1 MVFSI
6 FRSAAIL
13 PRLPYPPRQPPLK
26 KVDLM
31 MQIYDL
37 IMITVLIAAMV
48 FGAWKGFV
56 WQLASLASLV
66 VSYFVALR
74 FSNDLAP
81 YLSGQ
86 EPLNRFLAMLLIYV
100 GCGLV
105 IWILFRML
113 SGLIDRVKLKE
124 FDRQMGA
131 VTGLAKGGLLCV
143 AITFFAVSLSGDSFR
158 QSILESRSG
167 CYIGHFIERLD
178 SIMPKGMHEVVHPI
192 LERLDTELH
201 HEHAG
206 SEPPSG
212 SPQSTLPQSTL
223 PQSTLPQSAER
234 ATPDAQAKPAAAPAP
249 AEIPPAPFPR

>member
-1 MVFSI
+1 
-6 FRSAAIL
+6 
-13 PRLPYPPRQPPLK
+13 
-26 KVDLM
+26 M

-206 SEPPSG
+206 SETPSG
-212 SPQSTLPQSTL
+212 SPQSTLPQSADT
-223 PQSTLPQSAER
+223 
-234 ATPDAQAKPAAAPAP
+234 ATPDAQAKPAASPAP